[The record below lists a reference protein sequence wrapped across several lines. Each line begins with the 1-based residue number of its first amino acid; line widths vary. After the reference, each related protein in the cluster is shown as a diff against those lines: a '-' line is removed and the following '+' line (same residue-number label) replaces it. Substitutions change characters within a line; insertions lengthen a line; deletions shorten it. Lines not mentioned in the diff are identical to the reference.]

1 MRQTVDILPRMDPL
15 CSERKALQD
24 IAFSSM
30 LQQVVREHGEGTFFH
45 VGGYPADDG
54 HPRTRTHFEIQQPV
68 TYAGTE
74 SYQDNKEVLQ
84 QIDALTNTGSL
95 ATIICGDQQTF
106 ARMVWLRRLDPELST
121 GSFRASSNRSK

>member
-1 MRQTVDILPRMDPL
+1 MKQTVDILPRMDPL
-15 CSERKALQD
+15 CPERKALQD
-24 IAFSSM
+24 NAFRSM

-74 SYQDNKEVLQ
+74 SYQDNREVLQ

-95 ATIICGDQQTF
+95 ATIICGDQPSRDMWSRKEGRQ
-106 ARMVWLRRLDPELST
+106 
-121 GSFRASSNRSK
+121 